1 MNPYAIIGAI
11 AAFGWWS
18 WWIYGQGA
26 ASCEAKVEKTT
37 TTETVRQSDDVGT
50 LKAAEASHAPK
61 VNAKIE
67 TVRTAPD
74 PSGCRDMPM
83 PPDILNALGVHDDKV
98 RHSADQP

>member
-37 TTETVRQSDDVGT
+37 TTETVRQSDDVGN
-50 LKAAEASHAPK
+50 LKSAEASHAPK
-61 VNAKIE
+61 IIERIKIVKE
-67 TVRTAPD
+67 AID

-83 PPDILNALGVHDDKV
+83 PPDILNALGVRDNEV
-98 RHSADQP
+98 RHSPDKP